1 MIVKQSREQVFSEYG
16 WFYTSRIFNFF
27 SMFKKRIIIAFCLG
41 AAVLILTQCKKKNSD
56 DDLNPDVSFDKAAMF
71 ANIGENII
79 VPAYANLKLSVD
91 SLDEVISVFVNNPT
105 ISNLQTAQSV
115 FIKAYLR
122 YQSVSCFEFGPADAE
137 LLRASFNI
145 FPCDTS
151 KINFKI
157 VAGDFNF
164 STVNDIDVKGFPAI
178 DFLLFCGKQSSAIT
192 LERYTTSA
200 NAANAKEYL
209 KALATELKKKT
220 DAVNSGWSAAGGN
233 YISTF
238 KNNEGSSV
246 GSSLGLLVNQF
257 NFDFEN
263 LKNARIGIPL
273 GKKSLGTPF
282 PNKVEAYYSDMS
294 LMLALE
300 QLKSIESIY
309 LGRDA
314 RNNDGLGFDDYLVA
328 LKTEHPSGLLNDVIK
343 AKISSIK
350 LELTKLQGGV
360 LSEMITNN
368 PAQLEAAYQEI
379 FQLTVLIKVDM
390 PSAFGVMITYEDNDG
405 D

>member
-1 MIVKQSREQVFSEYG
+1 
-16 WFYTSRIFNFF
+16 
-27 SMFKKRIIIAFCLG
+27 MFKKRVIIFCLG
-41 AAVLILTQCKKKNSD
+41 AAALSLTQCKKKNTN
-56 DDLNPDVSFDKAAMF
+56 DDLDPGASFDKAGML

-91 SLDEVISVFVNNPT
+91 SLDSATNVFVTNPT
-105 ISNLQTAQSV
+105 PTNLQAIQSI
-115 FIKAYLR
+115 FIKAYIR
-122 YQSVSCFEFGPADAE
+122 YQSVSCFEFGPADVE

-145 FPCDTS
+145 FPCDTP
-151 KINFKI
+151 KINAKI

-164 STVNDIDVKGFPAI
+164 ATVNDIDVKGFPAV
-178 DFLLFCGKQSSAIT
+178 DYLLFNSNQNNT
-192 LERYTTSA
+192 LVLTRFTTSA
-200 NAANAKEYL
+200 NATNTKEYL
-209 KALATELKKKT
+209 KALVTELKRKT
-220 DAVNSGWSAAGGN
+220 DAVNTGWSAAGGN

-246 GSSLGLLVNQF
+246 GSSLSLLVNQF
-257 NFDFEN
+257 NYDYEN

-282 PNKVEAYYSDMS
+282 PNKVEAFYSGMS
-294 LMLALE
+294 LTLAIA
-300 QLKSIESIY
+300 QLNSIENIY

-314 RNNDGLGFDDYLVA
+314 QNKDGLGLDDYVVA
-328 LKTEHPSGLLNDVIK
+328 VDAQHPLGPLNEVIK
-343 AKISSIK
+343 NKIAVAK
-350 LELTKLQGGV
+350 TKLAAFQGP
-360 LSEMITNN
+360 LSEAIKKD
-368 PAQLEAAYQEI
+368 PASVDAAYLEI